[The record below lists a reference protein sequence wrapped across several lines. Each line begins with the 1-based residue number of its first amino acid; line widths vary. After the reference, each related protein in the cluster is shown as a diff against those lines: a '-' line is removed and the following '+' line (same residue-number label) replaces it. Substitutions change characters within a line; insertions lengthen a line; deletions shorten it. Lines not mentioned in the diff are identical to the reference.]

1 MKVFI
6 VNAGSSSLKYQLLD
20 MATETVLAAG
30 LVERIGDVVG
40 RVTHKRFPG
49 TASEKKV
56 ATDQAFADHQVAM
69 HRVVDLI
76 TAPDSGVI
84 ANTNEIDAIGHR
96 VVQGGEAFSRS
107 IVIDAAVKEAVR
119 ANNPLAPL
127 HNPANLMGIE
137 VAEALFAG
145 TPNVAVFDTE
155 FHQTMPATA
164 FLYALPYRCYQEL
177 RIRRYGYHGTSHKY
191 VAGQAAQLLGRQPEA
206 ANLITVHL
214 GNGCSMAAVAGGRC
228 VDTSMGMTP
237 LAGVMMG
244 TRCGDIDPAIIAY
257 IAKHEGL
264 NVREI
269 DDLLNKESGLK
280 GICGANDMRDIHAR
294 AAAGDAMA
302 QLALEMFAYRVKK
315 YIGAYVAVLGRVDA
329 VVFTAGIGEND
340 DAIRAMICQDLD
352 GLGIRLDSAKN
363 RITGSGTRPIHAV
376 DSRVEL
382 WVIPTNEELQIARD
396 TVAALSDG
404 RPKARCINRGRL

>member
-1 MKVFI
+1 MKIFV

-20 MATETVLAAG
+20 MDTETVLATG
-30 LVERIGDVVG
+30 LVERIGETVG
-40 RVTHKRFPG
+40 RVTHKRFPD
-49 TASEKKV
+49 SERE
-56 ATDQAFADHQVAM
+56 ATSVFDEVVADHKMAM
-69 HRVVDLI
+69 HRVIDLI
-76 TAPDSGVI
+76 TATDTGVI
-84 ANTNEIDAIGHR
+84 AEKKEIDAIGHR
-96 VVQGGEAFSRS
+96 VVQGGEAFNRA

-127 HNPANLMGIE
+127 HNPANLVGIE
-137 VAEALFAG
+137 VAEALFNG

-155 FHQTMPATA
+155 FHQTMPARA
-164 FLYALPYRCYQEL
+164 FLYALPYRYYKEW

-191 VAGQAAQLLGRQPEA
+191 VAGRAARLMDRKPETT
-206 ANLITVHL
+206 NLITVHL

-237 LAGVMMG
+237 LAGLIMG
-244 TRCGDIDPAIIAY
+244 TRSGDIDPAIIAY
-257 IAKHEGL
+257 IAQQQGVG
-264 NVREI
+264 VREI

-294 AAAGDAMA
+294 ADRGDDMA
-302 QLALEMFAYRVKK
+302 QQALEMFAYRVKK

-340 DAIRAMICQDLD
+340 DAIRAMICRDLH
-352 GLGIRLDSAKN
+352 GLGIRIDEAKN
-363 RITGSGTRPIHAV
+363 RLGGGARAIHAA
-376 DSRVEL
+376 DSRVAL

-396 TVAALSDG
+396 TAAALSASEPAG
-404 RPKARCINRGRL
+404 